1 MSEELPIHNPD
12 NAASLGAGAVDL
24 NDHNETNKFAKQRR
38 KTNIFTV
45 IVGGMVLGSIVF
57 QGLVIGLFTN
67 ELVVIISGV
76 AGLIVAGTTAVK
88 QVMMQYIDTQRE
100 AHNKIR
106 VEINK
111 FTEENN
117 KLTHNVDDLEDEVMR
132 LNNFEN
138 NIKKLAEEQ
147 GSTAQEL
154 VDLVK
159 ENRITLRE
167 QKKLTKLHLQEQLL
181 TTVLKVDRDGDF
193 QINDREARNL
203 IIRMKNNP
211 GIDLDEETV
220 HKAITQTE
228 GSLRSFLHLIR
239 EIVEGVAD
247 EEEEEKVDEVTGMRT
262 PRGTGRKLVTID
274 NRKFAESIRSEY
286 SQSKQSIFNS
296 MESIDTIEE

>member
-1 MSEELPIHNPD
+1 
-12 NAASLGAGAVDL
+12 
-24 NDHNETNKFAKQRR
+24 
-38 KTNIFTV
+38 
-45 IVGGMVLGSIVF
+45 
-57 QGLVIGLFTN
+57 
-67 ELVVIISGV
+67 
-76 AGLIVAGTTAVK
+76 
-88 QVMMQYIDTQRE
+88 
-100 AHNKIR
+100 
-106 VEINK
+106 
-111 FTEENN
+111 
-117 KLTHNVDDLEDEVMR
+117 
-132 LNNFEN
+132 
-138 NIKKLAEEQ
+138 
-147 GSTAQEL
+147 
-154 VDLVK
+154 
-159 ENRITLRE
+159 
-167 QKKLTKLHLQEQLL
+167 LTKLHLQEQLL